1 MEELQIGIDELES
14 KLIRLQNAMGRP
26 FEYGRYP
33 GDSEFFDIAGV
44 ADELRVVQHK
54 LDFAEEIME
63 AIESNAT

>member
-1 MEELQIGIDELES
+1 MEELQIGIDELKS
-14 KLIRLQNAMGRP
+14 KLVRLQLVIGSP
-26 FEYGRYP
+26 FEYGRSP
-33 GDSEFFDIAGV
+33 GDSEYFDIADV